1 MKNYKLLPKIALLVL
16 IALGLVFIAM
26 FFFGGVNGTREVA
39 GDILDVPRFTD
50 AFLFWNYIL
59 LGLVILVTLCVVC
72 VEFAKNLKHNRRK
85 AFATLGVVIG
95 FIVLACVCWFIGSPS
110 EVSIIG
116 YEGSDNVGFWAQL
129 SDAVIYACYFLIAA
143 NIVTMIWGYIH
154 TKRLK

>member
-110 EVSIIG
+110 EASSVMKDPTTWDSG
-116 YEGSDNVGFWAQL
+116 LNCPTRL
-129 SDAVIYACYFLIAA
+129 SMHAISSSPL
-143 NIVTMIWGYIH
+143 
-154 TKRLK
+154 LL

>member
-59 LGLVILVTLCVVC
+59 LGLVILVTLCVV
-72 VEFAKNLKHNRRK
+72 
-85 AFATLGVVIG
+85 
-95 FIVLACVCWFIGSPS
+95 
-110 EVSIIG
+110 
-116 YEGSDNVGFWAQL
+116 
-129 SDAVIYACYFLIAA
+129 
-143 NIVTMIWGYIH
+143 
-154 TKRLK
+154 